1 MKPLV
6 TYLPFAIACLV
17 VLNGLV
23 PAAAAMCEATISP
36 SSIVVE
42 LNPDETRSVPLT
54 ITPMCDL
61 ASCSEYPYFLD
72 TGTFWGPVGWSTT
85 PVFFSLPCGKPTRV
99 YLNLFTPGEFHGWS
113 WDDPGMGYYLDFTL
127 HLVNNG
133 PSWESDSAVDVTIY
147 PPGHGPPG
155 SIPEFPSIAVPA
167 MVLVA
172 LAIAVILTGKKGS

>member
-1 MKPLV
+1 MKSRAN
-6 TYLPFAIACLV
+6 YLPFAVACLV

-23 PAAAAMCEATISP
+23 PAAAAMCDATISP

-54 ITPMCDL
+54 ITPMCNP

-85 PVFFSLPCGKPTRV
+85 PAFFSLPCGRPTRV

-113 WDDPGMGYYLDFTL
+113 WDDPGMGYYMDFTL
-127 HLVNNG
+127 QLINNG
-133 PSWESDSAVDVTIY
+133 PDWESNSAVDIRIAR
-147 PPGHGPPG
+147 PGYGGPG
-155 SIPEFPSIAVPA
+155 SIPEFPSMAIPG
-167 MVLVA
+167 MVLVTLA
-172 LAIAVILTGKKGS
+172 LAVILTGKRGS